1 MCLQL
6 HRSNDVM
13 SNCCVRFWYFT
24 CNADRKYVNW
34 TLRVQSLHGMNA
46 PLSFIKSVK
55 VSFSDRPDLKT
66 AILVKQPFKLKR
78 QTVST
83 RPFKLSLKINFSDGC
98 GCQCTSVEFPVNFQ
112 VLADSIKHD
121 KDVVVQKLRKTA
133 IQDQCC
139 GQISLVEK
147 KNHVPPTKEV
157 AVYAIATDFV
167 EYYSFS
173 ASTGLSEDIPKS
185 NGNIMRRHKD
195 NMSSTE
201 MPLKKLKCC

>member
-1 MCLQL
+1 
-6 HRSNDVM
+6 
-13 SNCCVRFWYFT
+13 
-24 CNADRKYVNW
+24 
-34 TLRVQSLHGMNA
+34 MNA

-83 RPFKLSLKINFSDGC
+83 RSFKLSLKINFSDGC

-167 EYYSFS
+167 EYYSFL
-173 ASTGLSEDIPKS
+173 ASTGLSEDIPKKIYVGLIS
-185 NGNIMRRHKD
+185 HFPDSAFGIDSTNPPSLISMPPSEVTTPEKNGVVV
-195 NMSSTE
+195 SPAGSVVVAV
-201 MPLKKLKCC
+201 

>member
-1 MCLQL
+1 M
-6 HRSNDVM
+6 
-13 SNCCVRFWYFT
+13 
-24 CNADRKYVNW
+24 
-34 TLRVQSLHGMNA
+34 
-46 PLSFIKSVK
+46 
-55 VSFSDRPDLKT
+55 
-66 AILVKQPFKLKR
+66 
-78 QTVST
+78 
-83 RPFKLSLKINFSDGC
+83 
-98 GCQCTSVEFPVNFQ
+98 
-112 VLADSIKHD
+112 LADSIKHD

-167 EYYSFS
+167 EYYSFL

-185 NGNIMRRHKD
+185 NGNIMRRPKD

-201 MPLKKLKCC
+201 MPLKKLKCCWLAF